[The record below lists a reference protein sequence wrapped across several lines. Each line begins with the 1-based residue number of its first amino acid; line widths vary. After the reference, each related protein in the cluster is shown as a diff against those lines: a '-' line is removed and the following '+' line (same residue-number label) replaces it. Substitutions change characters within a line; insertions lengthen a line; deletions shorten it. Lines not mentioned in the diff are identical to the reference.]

1 MTRQGGPRGFHT
13 SSSWARKRLQYN
25 VVSDRRGSVQGAVGE
40 DTLLRLGVVAE
51 EGGLEGVISSFEHYL
66 GWQGIEPLLR
76 DRQVPGSV
84 FTVRAARR
92 HKPWK
97 RGGRGSCGQAA
108 RGPPSFPQMSKHM

>member
-1 MTRQGGPRGFHT
+1 MWRGDPTEGTLRGREDEQGLWEAGP
-13 SSSWARKRLQYN
+13 
-25 VVSDRRGSVQGAVGE
+25 VV
-40 DTLLRLGVVAE
+40 E

-66 GWQGIEPLLR
+66 GWQGIELLLR

-97 RGGRGSCGQAA
+97 RGGRGSCRQAA